1 MRLQQG
7 RKRILVNHTHTE
19 PAKKKVLLVDDH
31 PLMRLG
37 MSQLIDRQPDLM
49 VCGQAEDAIEALR
62 NVAELS
68 PDVVVLDLTLKDS
81 DGLEVL
87 KNINAQHPTIPVL
100 VLSIH
105 AESLYAELALR
116 AGAEGYV
123 MKSEPLANVLA

>member
-1 MRLQQG
+1 M
-7 RKRILVNHTHTE
+7 ISTHTE
-19 PAKKKVLLVDDH
+19 TTKKRVLLVDDH

-49 VCGQAEDAIEALR
+49 VCGQAEDANEALKS
-62 NVAELS
+62 VAKLN

-87 KNINAQHPTIPVL
+87 KNINAQHPTVPVL

-105 AESLYAELALR
+105 AESFTRNWHCAR
-116 AGAEGYV
+116 GPKV
-123 MKSEPLANVLA
+123 TS